1 MKKIE
6 LKNLIKS
13 LLVEQMMPGRGEQK
27 QNQSVTI
34 PLEGFSE
41 ADIAELEQEFMRE
54 FPGGVIEMG
63 GARRRRRPFRI
74 RIKFGWPPSIT
85 IIIEF

>member
-54 FPGGVIEMG
+54 FPGGVIEIRG
-63 GARRRRRPFRI
+63 KRRRPFRI